1 MAPQAVGHRPC
12 RTPPAVSPPGRSGHK
27 AAVVGYHT
35 PRRKPRSLHSR
46 AGMRYRVVLLT
57 VVQDVEGPPVVR
69 EAVRRP
75 ELPEI
80 LKARGKKRVSLLSH
94 YEMPLSPRPPQSDS
108 RAHAAS
114 G

>member
-1 MAPQAVGHRPC
+1 MSH
-12 RTPPAVSPPGRSGHK
+12 PGRSGHK
-27 AAVVGYHT
+27 AAAVGCHT

-46 AGMRYRVVLLT
+46 AGMRHRVVLLT

-69 EAVRRP
+69 ETVQRP
-75 ELPEI
+75 KLPET
-80 LKARGKKRVSLLSH
+80 LKAWEEKRGSLLSH
-94 YEMPLSPRPPQSDS
+94 YEMPLSSRPPQSDS